1 MNKIKITRV
10 GLDIDGVLAN
20 FCKAAASAM
29 NKPYPSEPFAVP
41 NSWLDDDN
49 NTLWKRCH
57 GHDFW
62 ANIELFPW
70 AKKIHKIVDSNCADW
85 RFITKPSFDP
95 GSYSGKYEFVKNNF
109 KNGVSK
115 LWCVNGSKAYACT
128 GPHHLLI
135 DDNTKNCEE
144 WRAAG
149 GTAYQWSEISA
160 NWPEKEVQKRLDEIE
175 ELLQN

>member
-1 MNKIKITRV
+1 MNKVKITRI
-10 GLDIDGVLAN
+10 GLDIDGVIAN
-20 FCKAAASAM
+20 FCKAAAAAM
-29 NKPYPSEPFAVP
+29 NKPYPSEPFAIP
-41 NSWLDDDN
+41 DGWLDDKDK
-49 NTLWKRCH
+49 TLWRCCR

-70 AKKIHKIVDSNCADW
+70 AKKIVKIVDSNCGDW

-109 KNGVSK
+109 KNGVSR

-135 DDNTKNCEE
+135 DDNKKNCEE
-144 WRAAG
+144 WEAAG
-149 GTAYQWSEISA
+149 GTVYRWTEISA
-160 NWPEKEVQKRLDEIE
+160 NWPEEKVEKRLE
-175 ELLQN
+175 ELRKLFEN